1 MAAAVTGG
9 PMTRN
14 HRIIIIAVGIVA
26 VSVSFAGAQIV
37 VTDPATT
44 IKNAAIALLKNDV
57 VDLLT
62 NQATRLRKM
71 AKRLSLATN
80 LDKYSLPDPP
90 AWRIHWF
97 IEDGTFLYA
106 NPYTAALNY
115 GDGSGRSFEEVARER
130 VAPGPELAGIGGEGE
145 DGTAALD
152 AIRSELATLDIA
164 DSTIIAGTD
173 QNGQLR
179 YNGRREQAAIDAL
192 DADVID
198 PSPSQSA
205 TAILE
210 KISGAGLI
218 RARQQQARLQ
228 FLTGIVE
235 QLLVD
240 NKRSRDTETAVMN
253 MQLER
258 LRYGR
263 AANTSLLA
271 GAANDLR
278 TWRQP

>member
-1 MAAAVTGG
+1 
-9 PMTRN
+9 MTR
-14 HRIIIIAVGIVA
+14 HRIVVFSAITTLGVGA
-26 VSVSFAGAQIV
+26 GFARAQVV

-44 IKNAAIALLKNDV
+44 IKNVAIALLKNDV
-57 VDLLT
+57 VDVLT

-80 LDKYSLPDPP
+80 LDKYSLGEPP

-97 IEDGTFLYA
+97 IDDGTFLYA

-115 GDGSGRSFEEVARER
+115 GDGSGRSFEEVARKR
-130 VAPGPELAGIGGEGE
+130 VTPGAELSGIGGEGE

-192 DADVID
+192 DADVIN

-228 FLTGIVE
+228 FLT
-235 QLLVD
+235 
-240 NKRSRDTETAVMN
+240 
-253 MQLER
+253 
-258 LRYGR
+258 
-263 AANTSLLA
+263 
-271 GAANDLR
+271 
-278 TWRQP
+278 

>member
-1 MAAAVTGG
+1 MRRHNRLALATL
-9 PMTRN
+9 
-14 HRIIIIAVGIVA
+14 AVG
-26 VSVSFAGAQIV
+26 FAGVTIARAQIV

-44 IKNAAIALLKNDV
+44 IKNIAIAALKNDV
-57 VDLLT
+57 VDVLT

-80 LDKYSLPDPP
+80 LDKYSLIDPP

-115 GDGSGRSFEEVARER
+115 GDGSGQSFEEVSRER
-130 VAPGPELAGIGGEGE
+130 VAPGQELTTLLGEGE
-145 DGTAALD
+145 GDEAALD
-152 AIRSELATLDIA
+152 AIRSQLATLDIA

-173 QNGQLR
+173 QTGQLR
-179 YNGRREQAAIDAL
+179 YNGRKEQAAIDAL

-205 TAILE
+205 TAILD
-210 KISGAGLI
+210 KISGASLI

-235 QLLVD
+235 QMLID

-253 MQLER
+253 MQLYR
-258 LRYGR
+258 LRDGR
-263 AANTSLLA
+263 AASSSLIDGA
-271 GAANDLR
+271 GDDLR
-278 TWRQP
+278 RWRQR

>member
-1 MAAAVTGG
+1 MRTRHRVVFTLLAIGFVGVT
-9 PMTRN
+9 
-14 HRIIIIAVGIVA
+14 VA
-26 VSVSFAGAQIV
+26 RAQIV

-44 IKNAAIALLKNDV
+44 LKNIAIAALKNDV
-57 VDLLT
+57 VDVLT

-80 LDKYSLPDPP
+80 LDKYSLTDPP

-115 GDGSGRSFEEVARER
+115 GDGSGQSFEEVSRER
-130 VAPGPELAGIGGEGE
+130 VAPGQELTALFGEGE
-145 DGTAALD
+145 DEAALD
-152 AIRSELATLDIA
+152 AIRSQLATLDIA

-173 QNGQLR
+173 QTGQLR
-179 YNGRREQAAIDAL
+179 YNGRKEQAAIDAL

-205 TAILE
+205 TAILD
-210 KISGAGLI
+210 KISGASLI

-235 QLLVD
+235 QMLID

-253 MQLER
+253 MQLYR
-258 LRYGR
+258 LRDGR
-263 AANTSLLA
+263 AANSSLIA
-271 GAANDLR
+271 GAGDDLR
-278 TWRQP
+278 SWRQR

>member
-1 MAAAVTGG
+1 
-9 PMTRN
+9 MTR
-14 HRIIIIAVGIVA
+14 HRSIVLTAVALMGIGGA
-26 VSVSFAGAQIV
+26 LASAQIV

-44 IKNAAIALLKNDV
+44 IKNAAIAALKNEVFDV
-57 VDLLT
+57 LT

-80 LDKYSLPDPP
+80 LDKYAVTDTPE
-90 AWRIHWF
+90 WRIHWF
-97 IEDGTFLYA
+97 IDDGTFLYA
-106 NPYTAALNY
+106 NPYNAALNY

-130 VAPGPELAGIGGEGE
+130 VVPGTELTGLGGE
-145 DGTAALD
+145 DTAALD
-152 AIRSELATLDIA
+152 AITAELATLDVA

-173 QNGQLR
+173 QTGQLR
-179 YNGRREQAAIDAL
+179 YNGRRELDAITAL
-192 DADVID
+192 EADVID

-205 TAILE
+205 TAVLE

-235 QLLVD
+235 QLLID

-253 MQLER
+253 MQLNR
-258 LRYGR
+258 LRDGR
-263 AANTSLLA
+263 AANTALLA
-271 GAANDLR
+271 GAGDALR
-278 TWRQP
+278 TWKQP